1 MKKWDLSKMEIDFLD
16 NDISENEVVLD
27 KKLPPYKVL
36 IADDD
41 EEVHK
46 VSNLILRDFEFEGR
60 SIEIL
65 HAYTGQETLEICQ
78 ANTDIAILFL
88 DVVMESNHSGLHVV
102 KTLREDFRNNIIRII
117 LRTGQ
122 PGQAPEDEVIKK
134 YDINDYRLKTELT
147 MKRLNTTLYTA
158 LRNYRDLINIEN
170 HRKGLQ
176 QIIETSARLFRHNTL
191 NDFLK
196 SILDELS
203 NFQQE
208 NHSMVYVRE
217 ESSSLSDGFVTIE
230 HENRHRVVAAT
241 GKYHDFVGKE
251 IDELPNY
258 FEIQTVIG
266 KTKNNGQII
275 HPLSSG
281 FIVESLGKSGL
292 NNFIFIEG
300 ANEDFNFD
308 LIKIFLSNF
317 SIALDNY
324 IMNNMLQT
332 TQKEIIYALGE
343 TIESHF
349 EETGSHVRRVTR
361 MMYNFAICN
370 NLSYT
375 EAEMLKLAS
384 TMHDLGKIAI
394 SESILK
400 KPGKLTAEEF
410 EVIKTHTDHGYRIL
424 NNSDLPV
431 LRLAAEIAYSHHEK
445 FDGSGYPKGVSG
457 LEIPT
462 SARMMAIIDVFDA
475 LTHKRVYK
483 DAMNI
488 PDAIAYLNSEKGKH
502 FDPNLVDL
510 FIENLDDILKDI
522 QDL

>member
-16 NDISENEVVLD
+16 DDNSSIEISSD
-27 KKLPPYKVL
+27 KKFPPYKIL

-60 SIEIL
+60 NIDIL
-65 HAYTGQETLEICQ
+65 HSYTGQETLEICQ
-78 ANTDIAILFL
+78 ANPDIAILFL

-102 KTLREDFRNNIIRII
+102 KTLREDFENNIIRII

-217 ESSSLSDGFVTIE
+217 ESPNLSDGFVTIQ
-230 HENRHRVVAAT
+230 HENKHRVVAAT
-241 GKYHDFVGKE
+241 GKYHHYVGQE

-258 FEIQTVIG
+258 SEIQTVIG
-266 KTKNNGQII
+266 KTKNDGQVI

-324 IMNNMLQT
+324 IMNNMVQS
-332 TQKEIIYALGE
+332 TQKELIYALGE

-349 EETGSHVRRVTR
+349 EETGSHIRRITH
-361 MMYNFAICN
+361 MMYNFALCN
-370 NLSYT
+370 NFSYP

-394 SESILK
+394 PESILK
-400 KPGKLTAEEF
+400 KPGRLTPEEF
-410 EVIKTHTDHGYRIL
+410 EVIKTHTTHGYNIL
-424 NNSDLPV
+424 NNSDLPL

-445 FDGSGYPKGVSG
+445 FDGSGYPRGLSG

-462 SARMMAIIDVFDA
+462 SSRMMAIIDVFDA

-483 DAMNI
+483 DAMSI
-488 PDAIAYLNSEKGKH
+488 PETLDYLNSQKGTH
-502 FDPNLVDL
+502 FDPHLLEL
-510 FIENLDDILKDI
+510 FIENIDAVLKDI
-522 QDL
+522 HDL